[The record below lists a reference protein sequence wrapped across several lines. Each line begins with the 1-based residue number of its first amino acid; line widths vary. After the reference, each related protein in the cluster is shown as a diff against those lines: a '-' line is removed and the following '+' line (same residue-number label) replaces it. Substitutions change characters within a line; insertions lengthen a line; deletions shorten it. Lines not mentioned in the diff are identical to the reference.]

1 MNGINKIDCRS
12 LTFSPDLSANRLCK
26 AQLIFGEKVL
36 KRIIVFCLYI
46 LGVRRTEISKAVGLP
61 ENTART
67 MLKAISKDGFI
78 AFFDRRKKQVNMSET
93 LHGKPTK
100 KKDIIINELHDKY
113 QISINEADI
122 FISKKNKH
130 QLKAMLLTFAEN
142 GLISKTHAGKV
153 LNISSSHVA
162 YLINSMSENDLTCLI
177 DKRRGQ
183 QKDYIFTSELKS
195 ELIVQFA
202 VNAATGKPTSSP
214 VLTKDL
220 EHRTSHK
227 LSERSIR
234 FHINNL
240 GLKGKAV
247 QLWELIGLKK
257 TL

>member
-1 MNGINKIDCRS
+1 MDEFKKIDCRFLS
-12 LTFSPDLSANRLCK
+12 FSPDLSANRLSK
-26 AQLIFGEKVL
+26 AQLVFGEKVL

-46 LGVRRTEISKAVGLP
+46 LGVRRTEISKVTKLP
-61 ENTART
+61 ENTVRT
-67 MLKAISKDGFI
+67 MLKAISQDGFI
-78 AFFDRRKKQVNMSET
+78 AFFDRRKKQVGITGNV
-93 LHGKPTK
+93 HVRPTK
-100 KKDIIINELHDKY
+100 KKDIKINELNDKY
-113 QISINEADI
+113 QISINETDI

-130 QLKAMLLTFAEN
+130 QFKAMLLTFAEN
-142 GLISKTHAGKV
+142 GLISKTYAGKL

-162 YLINSMSENDLTCLI
+162 NLINNMSENDLICLI

-183 QKDYIFTSELKS
+183 QKDYVFTPEVKS

-220 EHRTSHK
+220 EQRISHK
-227 LSERSIR
+227 LSERRIR

-240 GLKGKAV
+240 GLKDKAAK
-247 QLWELIGLKK
+247 LWELIGLKQ